1 MKSLGKALPLSSAES
16 TLALIVLL
24 MTLEVG
30 IKGLGVVHPRASS
43 DCFQALPPGSAQAKA
58 GQIICLIDM
67 LLQLAKLRRR
77 LARCHPQPFRQEWFS
92 DGIRTEISQ

>member
-1 MKSLGKALPLSSAES
+1 MKSLREALPLSSAES

-24 MTLEVG
+24 MALGVG
-30 IKGLGVVHPRASS
+30 IKGLGSGGGVHPRASS

-77 LARCHPQPFRQEWFS
+77 LARCHPQPFRQEWF
-92 DGIRTEISQ
+92 